1 MAEKEYTDEEIEEL
15 DGFLQFEFFY
25 KIYKELADKNGK
37 YFELLEPLECCR
49 VVRQSVE
56 LIEVNKTKPLTVSG
70 HLKKELTLFGEKPLT
85 NEQRYFLYKY
95 IADYFEYV
103 REGDEQLDIC
113 CSEILRLQ
121 KNLDVKWKTV
131 KTPIPEKKYDFEKV
145 LEHLETLSD
154 YKEKIAYLIQQK
166 TKYEQ
171 NHIGLALN
179 FAKEKGL
186 ALNFGRGKN
195 FAEKCQLE
203 IDKLEKLRQLE
214 VTPKQTTDSIKKHKD
229 LTLDRATLL
238 LNYIFTYAKTNCHN
252 TKKAEVISFLTG
264 YSENTIGDKL
274 SALHSKADD
283 NFINY
288 EKDMMI
294 VRKYFEN
301 LGLSEIV
308 EMIDRDLE
316 I

>member
-15 DGFLQFEFFY
+15 DSFLQFEFY
-25 KIYKELADKNGK
+25 YGIYKELANKNGK
-37 YFELLEPLECCR
+37 YFDLFEPLECCR
-49 VVRQSVE
+49 VMSLSVE
-56 LIEVNKTKPLTVSG
+56 LVAENKAKPLTISR
-70 HLKKELTLFGEKPLT
+70 HLKKEFTLLYGEKPLT
-85 NEQRYFLYKY
+85 DEQRFFLYEYILDFFGLEKLGNEQLT
-95 IADYFEYV
+95 A
-103 REGDEQLDIC
+103 C
-113 CSEILRLQ
+113 CSEILKLQ
-121 KNLDVKWKTV
+121 QSLDVKWETVETPKSEDKFDFQKT
-131 KTPIPEKKYDFEKV
+131 
-145 LEHLETLSD
+145 LEHSETLSD

-166 TKYEQ
+166 TKFEQ
-171 NHIGLALN
+171 NQ
-179 FAKEKGL
+179 KGSDWNL
-186 ALNFGRGKN
+186 DNEKN

-214 VTPKQTTDSIKKHKD
+214 ATPKQTTDGIKKHKA

-238 LNYIFTYAKTNCHN
+238 LNYLFTYTKANCHN

-308 EMIDRDLE
+308 EMIDRDLN